1 MSFVRRLMYWAALGL
16 AAAVVGLSW
25 ITTTFAQVSG
35 GDADGVDDDEFAVL
49 AVVLAVVAIAT
60 AGWAASRRRSTRP
73 R

>member
-1 MSFVRRLMYWAALGL
+1 MGLVGRLRHWAALGL
-16 AAAVVGLSW
+16 AAALVGIGL
-25 ITTTFAQVSG
+25 TTTAFAQVSG
-35 GDADGVDDDEFAVL
+35 GDADGLVGDEFAVL